1 MTDDQENFLSMCG
14 VVKTKCDSDPLAW
27 NVVPAFVTQYSIF
40 NTDMSALQALKTAQ
54 ETDIKG
60 FTTDKGVKRGD
71 MEDKT
76 IDLVNGLKGFALATS
91 NNILL
96 EEINYTKS
104 DLRNARDEYVTSK
117 CQIVQDR
124 ANTNAVALVDYN
136 ITAGMITDQQAAI
149 GIYSAVSQMPS
160 MKEDEKQAVT
170 SQIAVTI
177 GKLRDT
183 LKIMDSIAKTFK
195 NTNPTFMEEYFNA
208 REIYDLGG
216 RGGGE
221 APSE

>member
-1 MTDDQENFLSMCG
+1 MTDKEENYLSMCV

-27 NVVPAFVTQYSIF
+27 NGTPAFVTQYSFF
-40 NTDMSALQALKTAQ
+40 NTDLSVLQSLKTAQ
-54 ETDIKG
+54 EQDIKG
-60 FTTDKGVKRGD
+60 FTTDKHVKRGD

-76 IDLVNGLKGFALATS
+76 MDLVHGLKGFALATS

-96 EEINYTKS
+96 EEINYTAS
-104 DLRNARDEYVTSK
+104 DLRNDRDENITSK

-124 ANTNAVALVDYN
+124 ANTHSLALVDYN

-160 MKEDEKQAVT
+160 TKEDEKQAIT
-170 SQIAVTI
+170 SQIGTTI
-177 GKLRDT
+177 GKIRDT
-183 LKIMDSIAKTFK
+183 FKILDEIAKTFK

-216 RGGGE
+216 GGGE
-221 APSE
+221 TPSE

>member
-1 MTDDQENFLSMCG
+1 MTDKEENYLSMC
-14 VVKTKCDSDPLAW
+14 VAVKTKCDSDPSAL
-27 NVVPAFVTQYSIF
+27 NGTPAFVTQYSIF
-40 NTDMSALQALKTAQ
+40 NTDLSTFQALRTAQ
-54 ETDIKG
+54 EQDIKG
-60 FTTDKGVKRGD
+60 FTTDKHVKRGD
-71 MEDKT
+71 MEEKT
-76 IDLVNGLKGFALATS
+76 MDLVNGLKGFALATS

-104 DLRNARDEYVTSK
+104 ELRNDRDENVVSK

-124 ANTNAVALVDYN
+124 ANTNAVALADYN

-160 MKEDEKQAVT
+160 VKGDEKQAIT
-170 SQIAVTI
+170 SQIGTTI
-177 GKLRDT
+177 EKIRDT
-183 LKIMDSIAKTFK
+183 FKILDSIAKTFK

-216 RGGGE
+216 RGGE
-221 APSE
+221 PPTP